1 MSTLPSAKLADISIF
16 LVRLAVPTSAIL
28 QRPCLSGAHMFSAE
42 KAQPWK
48 EVKCAMIAAAQYD
61 FRVQDVLSRL
71 KAMEQKL
78 NAQASLC
85 PYLHPL
91 PPDDALEDS

>member
-1 MSTLPSAKLADISIF
+1 MDGALP
-16 LVRLAVPTSAIL
+16 
-28 QRPCLSGAHMFSAE
+28 FSAE
-42 KAQPWK
+42 EAQPWK
-48 EVKCAMIAAAQYD
+48 EVKCAMIAAVQYD
-61 FRVQDVLSRL
+61 FQVQDVLSRL